1 MVVGGVPTRRD
12 DPTMHASEV
21 AEFAL
26 TVVEAVKNLSAPDG
40 SPLTLRV
47 GIHSGPVAAGV
58 VGLQMPRFCLFGDTV
73 NTASRTESTGQAGR
87 VHVSEQCAHLL
98 SAHGGYELLEREDR
112 VVAKGKGEMVTFF
125 LEGGPGAYGFV
136 VRNHEEEVDTVVN
149 SGKQQWAALKVRG
162 AKDIVS
168 AVRAAEAGAAASAD
182 TTATT
187 AAAAA
192 AAAAVSGTAA
202 NAPATDAPATAA
214 AARTKVSNPVS
225 QALKSSLRGGRKESF
240 MTAFQKIFQ
249 EGGDAAAQWG
259 EIAAGRAAT
268 KKAKS
273 EATATATAKAK
284 TKAAS
289 PSKCPFGHGAP
300 AGAGSG
306 EDGESEEDEDEFD
319 YEPDEMS
326 RSY

>member
-1 MVVGGVPTRRD
+1 
-12 DPTMHASEV
+12 MHASEV

-136 VRNHEEEVDTVVN
+136 VRNHEEEVDEVVN
-149 SGKQQWAALKVRG
+149 
-162 AKDIVS
+162 
-168 AVRAAEAGAAASAD
+168 
-182 TTATT
+182 
-187 AAAAA
+187 
-192 AAAAVSGTAA
+192 TAA

-240 MTAFQKIFQ
+240 MTAFQTIFQ
-249 EGGDAAAQWG
+249 EGGNAAAQWG
-259 EIAAGRAAT
+259 EIAAERAAA
-268 KKAKS
+268 KKTKS
-273 EATATATAKAK
+273 EARATATAKAK

-326 RSY
+326 RSH